1 MKQTPYILL
10 ILAALGGM
18 VFISLYSYRHAASP
32 IPPTPSPIPSLQAIT
47 PAATQS
53 VSSAYPDDVSHLAW
67 FYKPPQES
75 DFDFVADHFDFFIL
89 THKDETARDQFRQ
102 AGLDGRFS
110 QYLLLLIAEDPDG
123 CDEGPR
129 GNQVAFKE
137 GDFCMIRD
145 QHPDW
150 FLQDQNGQPIK
161 SGSDTY
167 HMDPGSEGYRQFFL
181 EQARELQETH
191 GWDDLFLD
199 NVEASPAKMVRNGT
213 SLLKY
218 PDAQSYA
225 DAVEGFLAYLRQGYF
240 EPRGKKIYGNIV
252 SLDEGHVFDQYLQH
266 LDGAMVESFATYWSD
281 GFRDADDWEEQ
292 MTRVQNAI
300 TQGKTMILVAQG
312 TQGDV
317 ALQKFTYASYL
328 LLADGNA
335 AFRYT
340 HSENYRDLWWY
351 DNYELD
357 LGQPLDARYE
367 QDGGWRRDFANG
379 YVTVNPHS
387 HVAEI
392 VVNP

>member
-1 MKQTPYILL
+1 MKKIPYALL
-10 ILAALGGM
+10 VLAALGGM

-32 IPPTPSPIPSLQAIT
+32 LPAPPTPLSPTQPIS

-75 DFDFVADHFDFFIL
+75 DFAFVADHFDFFIL
-89 THKDETARDQFRQ
+89 THKDEAARDQFRQ

-110 QYLLLLIAEDPDG
+110 QYLLLLIVEDPEG
-123 CDEGPR
+123 CDENPS

-137 GDFCMIRD
+137 GDFCMIRE

-161 SGSDTY
+161 SGDDTY

-181 EQARELQETH
+181 ERARELQETH

-199 NVEASPAKMVRNGT
+199 NVEASPVKMVGDGR

-240 EPRGKKIYGNIV
+240 EPRGRHIYGNIV
-252 SLDEGHVFDQYLQH
+252 SLDDDHVFDQYLQH
-266 LDGAMVESFATYWSD
+266 LDGAMIESFATDWSD

-292 MTRVQNAI
+292 MDRVQNAMA
-300 TQGKTMILVAQG
+300 QGKTMILVAQG
-312 TQGDV
+312 TQGDR
-317 ALQKFTYASYL
+317 ALQKFAYASYL

-335 AFRYT
+335 VFRYT

-351 DNYELD
+351 ENYELD
-357 LGQPLDARYE
+357 LGAPLGTRYE
-367 QDGGWRRDFANG
+367 ENGGWRRDFANG
-379 YVTVNPHS
+379 YVAVNPES
-387 HVAEI
+387 HEAEI
-392 VVNP
+392 VVNQ